1 MEGTSMSICGG
12 GDDDDDDDDHVCVSR
27 DMNYK
32 EGVYRHELERNLYWF
47 IHPFTVGK
55 YREWWVSFN
64 IATTEASCYSSR

>member
-32 EGVYRHELERNLYWF
+32 EGVYRHELERNLY
-47 IHPFTVGK
+47 
-55 YREWWVSFN
+55 
-64 IATTEASCYSSR
+64 